1 MKARASGRLLSSALP
16 LCYGVAFL
24 NNDTR
29 FVFWKC
35 LCTHKVY
42 QTKKEL
48 HMLNCMLGD
57 VDPLGVIDPNVRLD
71 FQAVSSVSWKR
82 PAGRGIASLESKQVL

>member
-1 MKARASGRLLSSALP
+1 
-16 LCYGVAFL
+16 
-24 NNDTR
+24 
-29 FVFWKC
+29 
-35 LCTHKVY
+35 
-42 QTKKEL
+42 
-48 HMLNCMLGD
+48 MLNCMLGD